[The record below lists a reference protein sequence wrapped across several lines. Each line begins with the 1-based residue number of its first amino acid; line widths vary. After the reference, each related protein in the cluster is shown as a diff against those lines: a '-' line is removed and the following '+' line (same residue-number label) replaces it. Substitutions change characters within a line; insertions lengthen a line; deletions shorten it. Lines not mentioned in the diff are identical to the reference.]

1 MPVQC
6 DHALDSGCGTGVFA
20 RKLARH
26 ARFVEAVDKAA
37 DVVADACRQSIGT
50 RTSLTSRQIFPT
62 TTSAPPGTSS
72 SRAWR
77 ASTTCRSPRPSRGC
91 AMHWCPEACS
101 RCWAATATA
110 TLADYLHDVVAVPA
124 NLAARAGV
132 GMAAVLHGDR
142 GIESATAPISE
153 PQMSLLEV
161 RAEASRLL
169 PGSETRRWLVWRY
182 TLVYRRR
189 ERVGD
194 DAYPGPHGFRD

>member
-1 MPVQC
+1 VPVQC

-37 DVVADACRQSIGT
+37 DVVADARRQSIGT
-50 RTSLTSRQIFPT
+50 PNLAYIQADFSDYDLRPTGYQFISCLASLHHMPFAETVSRLRD
-62 TTSAPPGTSS
+62 ALVPGGVL
-72 SRAWR
+72 AVL
-77 ASTTCRSPRPSRGC
+77 GC
-91 AMHWCPEACS
+91 Y
-101 RCWAATATA
+101 RTA

-124 NLAARAGV
+124 NLAARAGA